1 MNKYGLDFSF
11 KLGEDYINVVLNF
24 SEDWTSEVAKI
35 NINEA
40 VTKSDDQIAEIHSE
54 FMNILLTTPIGELF
68 QTVSGDANEDTF
80 DHYYEVDVPEED
92 DSVEQDEYYYED
104 DSIIDIE

>member
-1 MNKYGLDFSF
+1 
-11 KLGEDYINVVLNF
+11 
-24 SEDWTSEVAKI
+24 
-35 NINEA
+35 
-40 VTKSDDQIAEIHSE
+40 
-54 FMNILLTTPIGELF
+54 MNILLTTPIGELF